1 MLDGKHQG
9 SAGARAATGTS
20 TARRRP
26 PSRAVP
32 ASSPQIRPGATPRR
46 NTRCNTWLAPAG
58 PDPRRRHRRRGHLG
72 RIDTHGAGDRPRVRI
87 GRNRWINLLWLP
99 QIGFAVAARIAIP
112 KEQDHDSSA
121 IAKASEAP
129 RRSRPG
135 KSGARLDAMEDH
147 DGHRQTGVAAETRA
161 GQLAASPRHDD
172 RGRRPRL
179 RPTLALARQLL
190 LDIALARPNPRRYAA
205 GWVHV
210 DGRLTRAHGRAPDAA
225 SISAGPGRGNS
236 PPRSPASRARPR
248 PTG

>member
-32 ASSPQIRPGATPRR
+32 ASGPQIRPGATPRR

-112 KEQDHDSSA
+112 KNRTTILRLSPKHLRLPVDPARESPARGSTRWRTTTATDKPAWPPRPAPASSLPRPA
-121 IAKASEAP
+121 TMIAV
-129 RRSRPG
+129 
-135 KSGARLDAMEDH
+135 D
-147 DGHRQTGVAAETRA
+147 V
-161 GQLAASPRHDD
+161 LAF
-172 RGRRPRL
+172 
-179 RPTLALARQLL
+179 
-190 LDIALARPNPRRYAA
+190 ARP
-205 GWVHV
+205 
-210 DGRLTRAHGRAPDAA
+210 
-225 SISAGPGRGNS
+225 
-236 PPRSPASRARPR
+236 
-248 PTG
+248 